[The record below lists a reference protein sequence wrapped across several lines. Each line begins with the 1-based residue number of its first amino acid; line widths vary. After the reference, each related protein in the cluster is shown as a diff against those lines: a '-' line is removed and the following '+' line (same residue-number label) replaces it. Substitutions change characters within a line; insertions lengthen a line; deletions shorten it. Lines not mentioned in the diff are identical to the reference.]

1 VLQLREVDTFYGAIQ
16 ALYGVSL
23 DVQEGEI
30 VAIIGPNGSGKST
43 AVRTIAGLRP
53 ARSGSIRFRG
63 TPIETLRPDLIVR
76 QGLALVPQGRQLF
89 GGLSV
94 RENLEMG
101 SYIRNDPAAIHSDI
115 ERMFAIF
122 PVLKDRLDQQAAT
135 LSGGEQQMV
144 AIARAL
150 LSRPKLLMLDEP
162 SNGLAPSIIDRVFDR
177 IQEIN
182 KQGVTIVVV
191 EQNVAVALAIS
202 HRTYVLESGCV
213 VLEGASA
220 ELADDNKIQQL
231 FLGGGAAA
239 GTGG

>member
-1 VLQLREVDTFYGAIQ
+1 MLQLREVDTFYGAIQ